1 LGEEN
6 IHVVANATRSEGVIV
21 TSPYNSG
28 NTSANAPKQWLD
40 EESATVVAFVLGF
53 IAVCCAIGAV
63 FTTIE
68 VIKHSIVAFIA
79 FYVAAICWEYNTTG
93 VAKDGLTKGEAL
105 GVLFVPLHFVVKA
118 LKLRNAGDRLGNTQT
133 NQSNPDRNLLSEDA
147 ATKLGYALWVVFV
160 LAAAFGV
167 SKSLDILGT
176 VIGLVFLVYFTG
188 LGAAYVL
195 LDVRKDGLDS
205 SEVAVVALWPRLY
218 GKTIDEMKATV
229 NTTSVP
235 HQRPATS

>member
-1 LGEEN
+1 MS
-6 IHVVANATRSEGVIV
+6 H
-21 TSPYNSG
+21 PYNTTGATGASQPQ
-28 NTSANAPKQWLD
+28 PKLWLSED
-40 EESATVVAFVLGF
+40 AATILAFVLGF
-53 IAVCCAIGAV
+53 VAVCCAVGTV

-68 VIKHSIVAFIA
+68 VFKHSIVAFAA

-105 GVLFVPLHFVVKA
+105 GVLFVPLHFVAKG
-118 LKLRNAGDRLGNTQT
+118 LKLRNAGDRLGNTQA

-160 LAAAFGV
+160 LAAGFGFM
-167 SKSLDILGT
+167 KSLDILGT
-176 VIGLVFLVYFTG
+176 LIGLVFLVYFTG

-205 SEVAVVALWPRLY
+205 SEVKTVLLWPGLF
-218 GKTIDEMKATV
+218 GKTIEEMRASV
-229 NTTSVP
+229 NTTIP
-235 HQRPATS
+235 TQRPASS